1 MKKSHDT
8 IARRLSSILLK
19 FNSGDRFTVDE
30 LCEEFN
36 VDKRTIQ
43 RDINERFS
51 YFPIKKE
58 NGYYFLESYA
68 LGKLTFDD
76 IKNFATISGIK
87 TLYPSLTNDFIA
99 DILNA
104 KINSAYLVKTIDHE
118 TITSKTDDFKS
129 LSIAILQNI
138 PIRCIYK
145 EKQRVLH
152 PYKLVN
158 QQGIWYLVADEN
170 GVLKN
175 FSFTKISDFKLLE
188 ESRFEPKVEFLETIQ
203 KNELTWFSQNVIE
216 VILEIDGDVTEY
228 FLRRNIF
235 PNQTI
240 LRQNDDKLVLS
251 TKISYD
257 DEILRIVQYWL
268 PHIKIIEPNYLQEKL
283 NDLLSGYLKTT

>member
-19 FNSGDRFTVDE
+19 FNSGERFTIDE

-68 LGKLTFDD
+68 LGKLTFED
-76 IKNFATISGIK
+76 IKNFAAISGIK
-87 TLYPSLTNDFIA
+87 ELYPALTNEFIA
-99 DILNA
+99 DILNT
-104 KINSAYLVKTIDHE
+104 KINSAYLVKTINHE
-118 TITSKTDDFKS
+118 TIASKTDEFQS
-129 LSIAILQNI
+129 LSVAILQNI

-145 EKQRVLH
+145 EKPRILN

-170 GVLKN
+170 GILKN
-175 FSFTKISDFKLLE
+175 FSFTKITECELLE
-188 ESRFEPKVEFLETIQ
+188 NTQFEPDAELIETIR
-203 KNELTWFSQNVIE
+203 KNEVTWFSQNLTE
-216 VILEIDGDVTEY
+216 VTLEIDGEVSEY
-228 FLRRNIF
+228 FLRRNMF

-240 LRQNDDKLVLS
+240 ISQNEGTLTLK

-257 DEILRIVQYWL
+257 EEILRIVQYWL
-268 PHIKIIEPNYLQEKL
+268 PHIKIIEPTHLQEKL

>member
-19 FNSGDRFTVDE
+19 FNSGERFTIDE

-68 LGKLTFDD
+68 LGKLTFED
-76 IKNFATISGIK
+76 IKNFASISGIK
-87 TLYPSLTNDFIA
+87 ELYPALTNEFIA

-104 KINSAYLVKTIDHE
+104 KINSAYLVKTISHE
-118 TITSKTDDFKS
+118 TITSKMDEFQS
-129 LSIAILQNI
+129 LSVAILQNI

-145 EKQRVLH
+145 EKPRVLN

-188 ESRFEPKVEFLETIQ
+188 ESRFEPKREFVETIQ
-203 KNELTWFSQNVIE
+203 KNEVTWFSQNVIK
-216 VILEIDGDVTEY
+216 VTLEIDGDVSEY

-240 LRQNDDKLVLS
+240 VSQRGGKLILS

-268 PHIKIIEPNYLQEKL
+268 PHIKIIEPTHLQEKL

>member
-19 FNSGDRFTVDE
+19 FNSGERFTIDE

-58 NGYYFLESYA
+58 NGYFFLEPYA
-68 LGKLTFDD
+68 LGKLSFED
-76 IKNFATISGIK
+76 IKNFAAISGIK
-87 TLYPSLTNDFIA
+87 ELYPSLTNEFIA
-99 DILNA
+99 DILNT
-104 KINSAYLVKTIDHE
+104 KINSAYLVKTINHE
-118 TITSKTDDFKS
+118 TIASKTDEFQS
-129 LSIAILQNI
+129 LSVAILQNI

-145 EKQRVLH
+145 EKPRILN

-170 GVLKN
+170 SVLKN
-175 FSFTKISDFKLLE
+175 FSFSKITDFELLE
-188 ESRFEPKVEFLETIQ
+188 ESRFEPKREFVETIQ
-203 KNELTWFSQNVIE
+203 KNEVTWFSQNLTKVT
-216 VILEIDGDVTEY
+216 LEIDADVSEY
-228 FLRRNIF
+228 FLRRNMF

-240 LRQNDDKLVLS
+240 ISQNDGILTLS

-257 DEILRIVQYWL
+257 EEILRIVQYWL
-268 PHIKIIEPNYLQEKL
+268 PHIKIIEPTHLQEKL

>member
-19 FNSGDRFTVDE
+19 FNSGERFTVDE

-58 NGYYFLESYA
+58 NGYYFLEPYA
-68 LGKLTFDD
+68 LGKLTFED

-104 KINSAYLVKTIDHE
+104 KINSAYIVKSFDHE
-118 TITSKTDDFKS
+118 PIASKTGDFQS
-129 LSIAILQNI
+129 LSVAILKNI

-145 EKQRVLH
+145 EKSRDLH

-158 QQGIWYLVADEN
+158 LQGIWYLVADEN

-175 FSFTKISDFKLLE
+175 FSFTKITNFELLKENRFK
-188 ESRFEPKVEFLETIQ
+188 PKVEFVETIQ

-216 VILEIDGDVTEY
+216 VILEIDSDVAEY
-228 FLRRNIF
+228 FLRRKIF
-235 PNQTI
+235 SNQTVSP
-240 LRQNDDKLVLS
+240 QNNGKLILS
-251 TKISYD
+251 TKISYA

-268 PHIKIIEPNYLQEKL
+268 PHIKIIEPIYLQEQL